1 MRKQRPSRDKQLI
14 HRCLWLAVWSG
25 FSIFGAVFCI
35 LSPSKAASGVISLA
49 ATEAAA
55 EAQLPYRVVDELAQ
69 NSPVLPPN
77 FPAPPPNPQPNPNI
91 DRFLQPAPTPLPTT
105 PEEQRPILQ
114 TPTPQTSPDALP
126 VRFPIRKIEVIGST
140 VLSPDEIT
148 TITKPFEGRDVT
160 LSELRNLADAI
171 TKLYIDRGYITSR
184 AVLADQTI
192 TDGVVQIRVVEG
204 SLERIQIEGTRHL
217 KPSYVRSR
225 VRLGVSTPLNTN
237 QLEDRLRLLRL
248 NPLLENVEASLRAGS
263 ELGKSI
269 LVVRVTEADPF
280 DSNFS
285 IDNYSAPSV
294 GSERLGF
301 NLRYRNITGFG
312 DEVAASYYRSTTGG
326 SNAFDLTYSIPVN
339 ATDGTLQLRA
349 APNFYEITQ
358 PPFSRFDIRG
368 ESSLYEVSF
377 RQPLIRSPRQEFALS
392 VGFSRREGQTFVG
405 GEPTPFGQGPDE
417 EGRSR
422 TSVINFQQEYILRDI
437 QGATAL
443 RSQFSLGTG
452 LLDATINPEPVPDG
466 RFFSWLGQVQR
477 VQRISKNN
485 LLIIQGD
492 VQLTP
497 NSLLSSQQFAIGGG
511 QSLRG
516 YRQNI
521 RAGDNGFRFS
531 VEDRFTLERD
541 KEGLPV
547 FQLAPFID
555 VGTVWNH
562 PDNPNIITGQR
573 FLAGAGMGLLW
584 QPVPG
589 LNLRIDYTVPLIGI
603 SDKGD
608 NAQDRG
614 FYFRVI
620 YQP

>member
-1 MRKQRPSRDKQLI
+1 MPKQLPSRDKQLI
-14 HRCLWLAVWSG
+14 HWRLWLAVWSG

-35 LSPSKAASGVISLA
+35 LSPTKAASGVVSLA
-49 ATEAAA
+49 ATKAAA
-55 EAQLPYRVVDELAQ
+55 EAQLPDRVVDELAQ
-69 NSPVLPPN
+69 NPPTLPQNP
-77 FPAPPPNPQPNPNI
+77 PTLPPNPQPNPNI

-105 PEEQRPILQ
+105 PEEQRPVLE
-114 TPTPQTSPDALP
+114 TPTPQTSPDAAP
-126 VRFPIRKIEVIGST
+126 VRFPIRKIEVVGST
-140 VLSPDEIT
+140 ILTPDEINA
-148 TITKPFEGRDVT
+148 ITKPFEGREVT

-184 AVLADQTI
+184 AVLADQTV

-204 SLERIQIEGTRHL
+204 SLERIQIEGTRRL

-237 QLEDRLRLLRL
+237 QLEDRLRLLRV

-269 LVVRVTEADPF
+269 LVVRVTEADSF

-285 IDNYSAPSV
+285 IDNYSTPSV
-294 GSERLGF
+294 GSERLGV

-312 DEVAASYYRSTTGG
+312 DEVAAYYYRSTTGG
-326 SNAFDLTYSIPVN
+326 SNALDLTYSVPLN
-339 ATDGTLQLRA
+339 AADGTLQLRA
-349 APNFYEITQ
+349 SPSFYEITQ

-392 VGFSRREGQTFVG
+392 VGFSRREGQTFLG
-405 GEPTPFGQGPDE
+405 GEPTPFGAGPDE

-422 TSVINFQQEYILRDI
+422 TSVINFQQEYILRDL

-477 VQRISKNN
+477 VQRISKDN

-521 RAGDNGFRFS
+521 RAGDNGFRLS
-531 VEDRFTLERD
+531 VEDRFTLERGKD
-541 KEGLPV
+541 GLPV

-555 VGTVWNH
+555 VGTVWNQ

-584 QPVPG
+584 QPVPQ
-589 LNLRIDYTVPLIGI
+589 LNLRIDYALPLIGI

-608 NAQDRG
+608 NAQDEG
-614 FYFRVI
+614 FYFRVV